1 MCVCEECTKSNYR
14 VGIVWPLAAGN
25 VFGSRTMVWA
35 EDAEYGS
42 DLRERGVS
50 GNNVLE
56 TSKKWTFCVY
66 SEKGVVGPPLSWWGC
81 V

>member
-1 MCVCEECTKSNYR
+1 MCVCEECTKSNYG

-42 DLRERGVS
+42 DLRERGV
-50 GNNVLE
+50 
-56 TSKKWTFCVY
+56 TIDI
-66 SEKGVVGPPLSWWGC
+66 
-81 V
+81 